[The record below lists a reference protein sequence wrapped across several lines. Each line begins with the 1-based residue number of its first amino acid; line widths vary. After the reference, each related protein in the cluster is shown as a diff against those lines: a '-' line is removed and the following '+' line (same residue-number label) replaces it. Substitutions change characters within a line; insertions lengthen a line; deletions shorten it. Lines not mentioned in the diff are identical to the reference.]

1 MKGDYSMKREI
12 KFRGKSIKKGEWLY
26 GYLGESIVAT
36 RCRHKVIFSN
46 VAWFRSVNYGY
57 IVSDLKVDEET
68 ICQYT
73 GLKDKNG
80 KEIYEGDIVKAP
92 LLDPILFDVL
102 ADAFCEAE
110 IKFNNA
116 AFVVSYY
123 KQNLNIYLID
133 LHDKIEVI
141 GNIYDNPG
149 LIEVK

>member
-12 KFRGKSIKKGEWLY
+12 KFRGKRLDNGEWVY
-26 GYLGESIVAT
+26 GDLGITENTTFIMGHSL
-36 RCRHKVIFSN
+36 
-46 VAWFRSVNYGY
+46 
-57 IVSDLKVDEET
+57 DKVDTET
-68 ICQYT
+68 VGQYT
-73 GLKDKNG
+73 GLKDRNG

-133 LHDKIEVI
+133 LQDKIEII
-141 GNIYDNPG
+141 GNIHDNPK
-149 LIEVK
+149 LLKN

>member
-1 MKGDYSMKREI
+1 MKREI
-12 KFRGKSIKKGEWLY
+12 KFKGKRLDNGEWVY
-26 GYLGESIVAT
+26 GDLGITENTTFIMGHSL
-36 RCRHKVIFSN
+36 
-46 VAWFRSVNYGY
+46 
-57 IVSDLKVDEET
+57 DKVDPET
-68 ICQYT
+68 VGQYT
-73 GLKDKNG
+73 GLKDRNG

-123 KQNLNIYLID
+123 KQNLNIYFPD
-133 LHDKIEVI
+133 LQDKIEVI

>member
-1 MKGDYSMKREI
+1 MKREI
-12 KFRGKSIKKGEWLY
+12 KFRGKIIENGGIFREHKDGEWVY
-26 GYLGESIVAT
+26 AEESFVHTEAGVFMGEY
-36 RCRHKVIFSN
+36 N
-46 VAWFRSVNYGY
+46 NE
-57 IVSDLKVDEET
+57 LKVDTET
-68 ICQYT
+68 VGQFT

-116 AFVVSYY
+116 AFVVCYY
-123 KQNLNIYLID
+123 KQNLNIYLQD

-141 GNIYDNPG
+141 GNIYDNPE

>member
-1 MKGDYSMKREI
+1 MKREI

-80 KEIYEGDIVKAP
+80 KEIYEGDIVRF
-92 LLDPILFDVL
+92 LD
-102 ADAFCEAE
+102 ADGKVKNEEVRFGEGGFTPVTE
-110 IKFNNA
+110 ICWMADIEGTFM
-116 AFVVSYY
+116 
-123 KQNLNIYLID
+123 
-133 LHDKIEVI
+133 EVI
-141 GNIYDNPG
+141 GNIYDNPE
-149 LIEVK
+149 LLEQ